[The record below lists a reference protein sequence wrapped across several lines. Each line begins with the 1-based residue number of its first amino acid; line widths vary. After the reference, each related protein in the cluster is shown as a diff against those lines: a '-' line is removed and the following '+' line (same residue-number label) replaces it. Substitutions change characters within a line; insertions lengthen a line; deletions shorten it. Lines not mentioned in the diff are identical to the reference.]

1 MYYKYHLAASNSQ
14 QQENNGVTDA
24 NWKLLTEKKKTKK
37 TNKMLQCPIPA
48 SCFSRKFVKK
58 GT

>member
-37 TNKMLQCPIPA
+37 TNKNA
-48 SCFSRKFVKK
+48 SVSYSSFLFQ
-58 GT
+58 